1 MQGVHTAYYLVH
13 LMSGSKDFEKEDR
26 QAATNF
32 AEAAKKAG
40 VRRIIYLGGLGDDAD
55 PKLSPHLRSRHEVGK
70 ILRDSGVETI
80 EFRASLVIG
89 TGSLSFDLV
98 KSLTDRLP
106 VMLCPRWLTTPTQ
119 PIAVDDVLA
128 YLLAAKDLPPGESR
142 IFEIGSPDVTTYGDM
157 IREYARQKGLR
168 RWLISVPVLTPYL
181 SSLWLALVTPAS
193 FEVGRHLIEGLKN
206 PTVVRDKKA
215 LEVFPIRP
223 MGMQEAIQKGHRQ
236 HDRGGRYQFIA
247 VIDSCSTVAMDNRRL
262 ARPGEE
268 FVAPWSSTGSAQRA
282 TTWPRRW
289 SGWPGRLATASA
301 STCRP
306 SMTRRVGEVGR
317 SEDHRAREALPVLRH
332 GHGGPLLRTRGGEV
346 PPVPGLRLRPDPAA
360 LHPRRVAAV
369 HLPAGADRVPGDD
382 LIGPPVHQG
391 LGSWPARL
399 PNVGQPG
406 SLNARVLSSA
416 GRTSRLP
423 FDRAPGPHT
432 EATPMSLCPS
442 SRRSSCGGTSST
454 WRSRSSSGQRVRGD
468 HHVAGERH
476 PDAADRVGAPAA

>member
-1 MQGVHTAYYLVH
+1 MANVDDENRPLILLTGGTGYVGGRLIPLLEKQGVRLRCLARSPEKMRPRVQPGTEIVQGDVLDLASLDRALQGVQTAYYLVH

-32 AEAAKKAG
+32 AQAARNAG

-55 PKLSPHLRSRHEVGK
+55 PKLSPHLRSRHEVGQ

-142 IFEIGSPDVTTYGDM
+142 IFEIGSPDVTTYGGM

-206 PTVVRDKKA
+206 PTVVRDKTA
-215 LEVFPIRP
+215 LDLFFSIHP
-223 MGMQEAIQKGHRQ
+223 MGLREAIQR
-236 HDRGGRYQFIA
+236 A
-247 VIDSCSTVAMDNRRL
+247 L
-262 ARPGEE
+262 AE
-268 FVAPWSSTGSAQRA
+268 
-282 TTWPRRW
+282 
-289 SGWPGRLATASA
+289 
-301 STCRP
+301 
-306 SMTRRVGEVGR
+306 
-317 SEDHRAREALPVLRH
+317 
-332 GHGGPLLRTRGGEV
+332 
-346 PPVPGLRLRPDPAA
+346 
-360 LHPRRVAAV
+360 
-369 HLPAGADRVPGDD
+369 
-382 LIGPPVHQG
+382 
-391 LGSWPARL
+391 
-399 PNVGQPG
+399 
-406 SLNARVLSSA
+406 
-416 GRTSRLP
+416 TS
-423 FDRAPGPHT
+423 
-432 EATPMSLCPS
+432 
-442 SRRSSCGGTSST
+442 
-454 WRSRSSSGQRVRGD
+454 
-468 HHVAGERH
+468 
-476 PDAADRVGAPAA
+476 

>member
-55 PKLSPHLRSRHEVGK
+55 PKLSPHLRSRHEVGE

-80 EFRASLVIG
+80 EFRAGMVVG
-89 TGSLSFDLV
+89 AGSPSYQLM

-128 YLLAAKDLPPGESR
+128 YLLAAKDLPAGESR
-142 IFEIGSPDVTTYGDM
+142 IFEIGGPDVVTYGDL

-181 SSLWLALVTPAS
+181 SGLWLALVTPAT

-223 MGMQEAIQKGHRQ
+223 MGVKEAIQKA
-236 HDRGGRYQFIA
+236 IA
-247 VIDSCSTVAMDNRRL
+247 N
-262 ARPGEE
+262 
-268 FVAPWSSTGSAQRA
+268 
-282 TTWPRRW
+282 TT
-289 SGWPGRLATASA
+289 
-301 STCRP
+301 
-306 SMTRRVGEVGR
+306 E
-317 SEDHRAREALPVLRH
+317 
-332 GHGGPLLRTRGGEV
+332 
-346 PPVPGLRLRPDPAA
+346 
-360 LHPRRVAAV
+360 
-369 HLPAGADRVPGDD
+369 
-382 LIGPPVHQG
+382 
-391 LGSWPARL
+391 
-399 PNVGQPG
+399 
-406 SLNARVLSSA
+406 
-416 GRTSRLP
+416 
-423 FDRAPGPHT
+423 
-432 EATPMSLCPS
+432 
-442 SRRSSCGGTSST
+442 
-454 WRSRSSSGQRVRGD
+454 
-468 HHVAGERH
+468 
-476 PDAADRVGAPAA
+476 